1 MSATHWMRFRFDFLH
16 YFGFNSTDRYRN
28 MAKVAVAPAVHSFSD
43 LRPSSRALTITP
55 RPASRKSAGF
65 GTLDRPSSGNI
76 SRGRNVA
83 VSSRGSKG
91 VASSMLIIRPGR
103 RDSSGS
109 SLGKWYK
116 QHDDPLSV
124 FNLLLFYF
132 NYDLISRRSFHFNFL
147 FVSSIENFQKNQS
160 FPIYIFPHKFLV
172 NIEIFCRSQSECAL
186 YLLEQWF
193 PRARNTKHQLITT
206 FFVRHTDASELL
218 VLEQITSFVQL
229 NSMEL
234 NRSLFD
240 ARLPLGC

>member
-1 MSATHWMRFRFDFLH
+1 MDAWNSSKFPANECLATEPRSRESEPHSNNTTTKAKWLFKCQQHTEWDFALISSI
-16 YFGFNSTDRYRN
+16 FEFNSTDRYRN

-65 GTLDRPSSGNI
+65 GTLDRPSPGNI

-109 SLGKWYK
+109 SLGKRYK
-116 QHDDPLSV
+116 QLDDPLSV

-132 NYDLISRRSFHFNFL
+132 NYDLISRRSFHFNFCSWVL
-147 FVSSIENFQKNQS
+147 LKIFKKSE
-160 FPIYIFPHKFLV
+160 FPYIHFP
-172 NIEIFCRSQSECAL
+172 
-186 YLLEQWF
+186 
-193 PRARNTKHQLITT
+193 T
-206 FFVRHTDASELL
+206 
-218 VLEQITSFVQL
+218 
-229 NSMEL
+229 
-234 NRSLFD
+234 
-240 ARLPLGC
+240 

>member
-1 MSATHWMRFRFDFLH
+1 
-16 YFGFNSTDRYRN
+16 

-109 SLGKWYK
+109 SLGKRYK
-116 QHDDPLSV
+116 QLDDPLSV

-132 NYDLISRRSFHFNFL
+132 NYDLISRRSFHFDFCSWVL
-147 FVSSIENFQKNQS
+147 LKILKNQS

-206 FFVRHTDASELL
+206 FFVRHTDAS
-218 VLEQITSFVQL
+218 
-229 NSMEL
+229 
-234 NRSLFD
+234 
-240 ARLPLGC
+240 ARENYIFRTIEFYGAQ

>member
-16 YFGFNSTDRYRN
+16 YFEFNSTDRYRN

-65 GTLDRPSSGNI
+65 GTLDRLPSGNI

-109 SLGKWYK
+109 SLGKRYK
-116 QHDDPLSV
+116 QLDDPLSV

-132 NYDLISRRSFHFNFL
+132 NYDLISRRSFHFNFCSWVL
-147 FVSSIENFQKNQS
+147 LKIFKKSE
-160 FPIYIFPHKFLV
+160 FPYIHFL
-172 NIEIFCRSQSECAL
+172 
-186 YLLEQWF
+186 
-193 PRARNTKHQLITT
+193 T
-206 FFVRHTDASELL
+206 
-218 VLEQITSFVQL
+218 
-229 NSMEL
+229 
-234 NRSLFD
+234 
-240 ARLPLGC
+240 